1 MKRFVLA
8 LSLASAASLPG
19 WTQSLPVS
27 TQLDA
32 QASVEVDNDEL
43 TVVLSVTRDGSRP
56 AALTQS
62 VLGVLTKVTE
72 QVKRVDGVQQQVGDV
87 STFPIWGPK
96 VKTDQWSAR
105 ASLVLVSKNLGTL
118 AALASDLTADMQLSS
133 VSFHLSK
140 EKRIAVE
147 KQLMGELAAAVHSK
161 SSAVA
166 QAFAFKGYAIQSLNL
181 SEQRQAMA
189 MPMARMASPMASAM
203 ADSVPIPTQA
213 GKSMVTLQAQVTVLL
228 QP

>member
-1 MKRFVLA
+1 MKRFLLA
-8 LSLASAASLPG
+8 MACVATLPL
-19 WTQSLPVS
+19 WAQTTPVT

-32 QASVEVDNDEL
+32 QASMEVDNDEL
-43 TVVLSVTRDGSRP
+43 TVVLSITRDGPRP

-87 STFPIWGPK
+87 SAFPIWGPK
-96 VKTDQWSAR
+96 GKTDQWSAR
-105 ASLVLVSKNLGTL
+105 ASLVLVSKNLGAL
-118 AALASDLTADMQLSS
+118 AALASELTADMQLSS
-133 VSFHLSK
+133 VNFHLSK
-140 EKRIAVE
+140 EKRKAVE
-147 KQLMGELAAAVHSK
+147 KQLMGDLAAAVNSK

-181 SEQRQAMA
+181 SEQRQAVA
-189 MPMARMASPMASAM
+189 MPMLRMATPMASAM

-213 GKSMVTLQAQVTVLL
+213 GKSMVSLQAQVTVLL

>member
-1 MKRFVLA
+1 MKRFLLA
-8 LSLASAASLPG
+8 MACAATLPLSAQ
-19 WTQSLPVS
+19 TTPVS
-27 TQLDA
+27 TLLDA

-43 TVVLSVTRDGSRP
+43 TVVLSISRDGPRP

-62 VLGVLTKVTE
+62 ILGVLTKVTE

-87 STFPIWGPK
+87 SAFPVWGPK
-96 VKTDQWSAR
+96 GKTDQWSAR
-105 ASLVLVSKNLGTL
+105 ASLVLVSKNLGAL
-118 AALASDLTADMQLSS
+118 AALASELTADMTLSS
-133 VSFHLSK
+133 VNFHLSTD
-140 EKRIAVE
+140 KRKAVE
-147 KQLMGELAAAVHSK
+147 KQIMGELAAAVHSK

-189 MPMARMASPMASAM
+189 IPMARMASPMASAM

-213 GKSMVTLQAQVTVLL
+213 GKSMVSLQAQATVLL

>member
-1 MKRFVLA
+1 MKRFLLA
-8 LSLASAASLPG
+8 MACVATLPL
-19 WTQSLPVS
+19 WAQTTPVT

-32 QASVEVDNDEL
+32 QANVEVDNDEL
-43 TVVLSVTRDGSRP
+43 TVVLSITRDGPRP

-87 STFPIWGPK
+87 SAFPVWGPK
-96 VKTDQWSAR
+96 GKTDQWSAR
-105 ASLVLVSKNLGTL
+105 ASLVLVSKNLGAL
-118 AALASDLTADMQLSS
+118 AALASELTADMQLSS
-133 VSFHLSK
+133 VNFQLSK
-140 EKRIAVE
+140 EKRSAVE
-147 KQLMGELAAAVHSK
+147 KQLMGDLAAAVHSK
-161 SSAVA
+161 SNAVA

-181 SEQRQAMA
+181 SEQRQAVA

-213 GKSMVTLQAQVTVLL
+213 GKSMVSLQAQVTVLL
-228 QP
+228 KP

>member
-1 MKRFVLA
+1 MKRFLLA
-8 LSLASAASLPG
+8 MACVATLPL
-19 WTQSLPVS
+19 WAQTTPVT

-32 QASVEVDNDEL
+32 QANVEVDNDEL
-43 TVVLSVTRDGSRP
+43 TVVLSITRDGPRP

-72 QVKRVDGVQQQVGDV
+72 HVKRVDGVQQQVGDV
-87 STFPIWGPK
+87 SAFPIWGPK
-96 VKTDQWSAR
+96 GKTDQWSAR
-105 ASLVLVSKNLGTL
+105 ASLVLVSKNLGAL
-118 AALASDLTADMQLSS
+118 AALASELTADMQLSS
-133 VSFHLSK
+133 VNFQLSK
-140 EKRIAVE
+140 EKRKAVE
-147 KQLMGELAAAVHSK
+147 KQLMVDLAAAVNSK

-166 QAFAFKGYAIQSLNL
+166 QAFVFKGYAIQSLNL
-181 SEQRQAMA
+181 SEQRQAVA

-213 GKSMVTLQAQVTVLL
+213 GKSMVSLQAQVTVLL

>member
-1 MKRFVLA
+1 MKRFLLA
-8 LSLASAASLPG
+8 MACVATLPL
-19 WTQSLPVS
+19 WAQTTPVT

-32 QASVEVDNDEL
+32 QANVEVDNDEL
-43 TVVLSVTRDGSRP
+43 TVVLSITRDGPRP

-72 QVKRVDGVQQQVGDV
+72 HVKRVDGVQQQVGDV
-87 STFPIWGPK
+87 SAFPIWGPK
-96 VKTDQWSAR
+96 GKTDQWSAR
-105 ASLVLVSKNLGTL
+105 ASLVLVSKNLGAL
-118 AALASDLTADMQLSS
+118 AALASELTADMQLSS
-133 VSFHLSK
+133 VNFQLSK
-140 EKRIAVE
+140 EKRKAVE
-147 KQLMGELAAAVHSK
+147 KQLMGDLAAAVNSK

-166 QAFAFKGYAIQSLNL
+166 QAFVFKGYAIQSLNL
-181 SEQRQAMA
+181 SEQRQAVA

-213 GKSMVTLQAQVTVLL
+213 GKSMVSLQAQVTVLL